1 MSDHDDSKHTHAGH
15 SHAHGLTGHA
25 HGANETRIAVAAVL
39 TGVFMV
45 AEVAGG
51 LISGSLALIAD
62 AGHMLTDFAALGL
75 GWFGFR
81 LARKPGDSERTY
93 GYDRFQVL
101 VAFVNGLALFAIAG
115 IIVFEAYERLTNPG
129 AILGGT
135 MLAIAIGGLVVN
147 ITVFAILHG
156 ADRENLNIR
165 GAVLHVMGDL
175 LGSVAAIV
183 AAVIIL
189 YTGWVPI
196 DPILSVLVS
205 AIILV
210 SAFRLVR
217 DAGHVLLEGAP
228 TDIDV
233 TDVAPHL
240 VDAVAGVV
248 EVHHVHAWS
257 ITPERK
263 MATLHACLDDAADAT
278 VVTRAIKAEMRRRFA
293 IGHATVE
300 IERGLCADEADD
312 RHRADTHDGSRH
324 DHRRDLETHG
334 HRPGAND
341 HAAPASAVSKE
352 RPA

>member
-1 MSDHDDSKHTHAGH
+1 MERFQLTDHSHDQHSHDDHV
-15 SHAHGLTGHA
+15 HGFTGHA
-25 HGANETRIAVAAVL
+25 HGANETRIAIAAVL
-39 TGVFMV
+39 TGVFMI

-81 LARKPGDSERTY
+81 LARKPGDSDRTY

-101 VAFVNGLALFAIAG
+101 VAFVNGLALFVIAG
-115 IIVFEAYERLTNPG
+115 IIVFEAYHRLTEPG

-135 MLAIAIGGLVVN
+135 MLTIAIAGLVVN
-147 ITVFAILHG
+147 IVVFAILNG

-165 GAVLHVMGDL
+165 GAVLHVLGDL

-183 AAVIIL
+183 AAVVIL

-205 AIILV
+205 MIILV
-210 SAFRLVR
+210 SAWRLVR

-228 TDIDV
+228 TDLDV
-233 TDVAPHL
+233 KDVAPHL
-240 VDAVAGVV
+240 VGAVAGVV

-263 MATLHACLDDAADAT
+263 MATLHACLDEEADGMA
-278 VVTRAIKAEMRRRFA
+278 VTRAIKAELKRRFA

-300 IERGLCADEADD
+300 IERGMCADETSTNAPDQ
-312 RHRADTHDGSRH
+312 GH
-324 DHRRDLETHG
+324 DHRDG
-334 HRPGAND
+334 HERVPKHD
-341 HAAPASAVSKE
+341 EAAPAPAAPSKE
-352 RPA
+352 CPA